1 MKITSLVDHP
11 IEWFN
16 YLNIIGRDAV
26 MEPRNETHFI
36 PIPYLV

>member
-1 MKITSLVDHP
+1 MEISTVVDYT
-11 IEWFN
+11 IQRFN
-16 YLNIIGRDAV
+16 YLNINGGNAA